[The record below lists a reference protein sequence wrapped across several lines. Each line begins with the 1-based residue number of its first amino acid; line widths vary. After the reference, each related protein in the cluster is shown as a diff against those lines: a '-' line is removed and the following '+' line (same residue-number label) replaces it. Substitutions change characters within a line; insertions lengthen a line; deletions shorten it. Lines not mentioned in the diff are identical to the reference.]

1 MSDKMAKPKITWK
14 EEETTDDEEKKSIY
28 CNRPLTVGEA
38 ISFLERLP
46 KDMPMFVLDDY
57 DTPPL
62 NLNCFIVRQ
71 ADEYE
76 FEPEDEMDG
85 KEFCAVNG

>member
-1 MSDKMAKPKITWK
+1 MKTSKTSKITWNKK
-14 EEETTDDEEKKSIY
+14 EKCICCDARS
-28 CNRPLTVGEA
+28 NRPITVGEA
-38 ISFLERLP
+38 LDFLNRLP
-46 KDMPMFVLDDY
+46 KDMPMFVCDDY

-62 NLNCFIVRQ
+62 NLNCFSVVK